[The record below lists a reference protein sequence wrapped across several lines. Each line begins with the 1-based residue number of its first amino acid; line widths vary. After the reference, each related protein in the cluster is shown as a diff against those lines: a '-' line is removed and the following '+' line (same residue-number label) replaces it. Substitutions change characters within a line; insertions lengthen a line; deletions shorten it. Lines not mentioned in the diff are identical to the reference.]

1 MSTRVLSSGEKKKP
15 KPSKKRNAPERNDS
29 NADAPP
35 RQQRTQVHSQVRVD
49 SKISPGEKQRPR
61 GGYLIV
67 RPITTVTKTHAKCTT
82 SILDQVL
89 KTVTPF
95 LSFPAPKRIG
105 RMDKRLKNVSG
116 YVSLSLQ

>member
-1 MSTRVLSSGEKKKP
+1 MSGMVTDQDRLCVQL
-15 KPSKKRNAPERNDS
+15 RLL
-29 NADAPP
+29 
-35 RQQRTQVHSQVRVD
+35 QRRM
-49 SKISPGEKQRPR
+49 P
-61 GGYLIV
+61 
-67 RPITTVTKTHAKCTT
+67 KCTT

-116 YVSLSLQ
+116 YVSFVVAVIINWMIVLQQT